1 MPEDAAKFGEENLYL
16 ANFSCFGPEITC
28 SGAGVGIISTVPA
41 RFGLL
46 APYVS
51 MDGTSMASPSACGTL
66 AALLSANPDY
76 RALPRDEMRAQMARV
91 LIQQHCRD
99 IGLQAEFQGKGVPEL
114 R

>member
-1 MPEDAAKFGEENLYL
+1 VAD
-16 ANFSCFGPEITC
+16 T
-28 SGAGVGIISTVPA
+28 GVGPHPCLNHVQDIGAFI
-41 RFGLL
+41 
-46 APYVS
+46 
-51 MDGTSMASPSACGTL
+51 DGAAL